1 MAGRSSIERLPPG
14 ILAEVH
20 EAIREGATIDEITGR
35 IRALGGTCSRSA
47 VCRYVRRARAVLQR
61 RREVE
66 GIADLWLG
74 APGEHREGD
83 TGQRALEVLRALAM
97 RSALA
102 LVGGEEPPDVD
113 RIATLA
119 LAMQRIEGAG
129 RSGTNR
135 ESAAARSPERTGF
148 GRFAEANQSGGIS
161 AETVAHIRAAVEGY
175 WGQGA
180 SAAAEGEAAVQAYW
194 EQGIHHA
201 DAEPAERQDR
211 QPPARRRPGSP

>member
-14 ILAEVH
+14 ILADVH

-61 RREVE
+61 RREVD
-66 GIADLWLG
+66 GLADLWLG
-74 APGEHREGD
+74 APGEHAEGD
-83 TGQRALEVLRALAM
+83 TGRRALEALRALAM

-102 LVGGEEPPDVD
+102 LDGGEEPPDVD

-129 RSGTNR
+129 RSGADR
-135 ESAAARSPERTGF
+135 EGVSARNPERKGI
-148 GRFAEANQSGGIS
+148 GRFAAANRSGGLS
-161 AETVAHIRAAVEGY
+161 PETVAHIRAAVEGY
-175 WGQGA
+175 WGQGTEA
-180 SAAAEGEAAVQAYW
+180 VEGEAAVQAYW
-194 EQGIHHA
+194 EKGIHHA

-211 QPPARRRPGSP
+211 HTPATRRLGSP

>member
-14 ILAEVH
+14 ILADVH

-66 GIADLWLG
+66 GLADLWLG
-74 APGEHREGD
+74 TPGDHAEGD
-83 TGQRALEVLRALAM
+83 TGRRALEALRALAM

-102 LVGGEEPPDVD
+102 LDGGEEPPDVD

-119 LAMQRIEGAG
+119 LAMQRIEGAD
-129 RSGTNR
+129 RSGADR
-135 ESAAARSPERTGF
+135 EGVSARNPERTGF
-148 GRFAEANQSGGIS
+148 GRFAAANRSGGIS
-161 AETVAHIRAAVEGY
+161 PETVAHIRAAVEGY
-175 WGQGA
+175 WGERT
-180 SAAAEGEAAVQAYW
+180 SAAVEGEAAVQAYW
-194 EQGIHHA
+194 EKGIHHA

-211 QPPARRRPGSP
+211 HTPATRRLGSP

>member
-14 ILAEVH
+14 ILADVH
-20 EAIREGATIDEITGR
+20 EAIREGATIDDITGR

-66 GIADLWLG
+66 GLADLWLG
-74 APGEHREGD
+74 APGEHAEGD
-83 TGQRALEVLRALAM
+83 TGRRALEALRALAM

-102 LVGGEEPPDVD
+102 LDGGEEPPDVD

-129 RSGTNR
+129 KKRRRPRGRQPPATPSARVLGALRRRIGAAGFLPRPSPTSAPPSRAIGDRRRS
-135 ESAAARSPERTGF
+135 
-148 GRFAEANQSGGIS
+148 
-161 AETVAHIRAAVEGY
+161 AV
-175 WGQGA
+175 
-180 SAAAEGEAAVQAYW
+180 EGEAAVQAYW
-194 EQGIHHA
+194 EEGIHHA

-211 QPPARRRPGSP
+211 HTPATRRLGSP